1 MDFGLNL
8 YNGVMYFEQI
18 MLCSERITCEFQGA
32 FPHDGFKIRYAF
44 SRPLGAGSGFLPAL
58 PPPPRDAARV
68 RGHSLNP
75 IPIKINSFMKK
86 SIIALALLSSAAL
99 ADEIPTTTDIT
110 DPTQTSGNGTVSW
123 NTTEVSSSLTT
134 WAFSFTVSVNSSS
147 TGTTT
152 ILSMTSGTNGNGDT
166 IASGLGVKYDYTN
179 TALTLSRA
187 NGTVLDSTNL
197 LAVTSG
203 ATYTLAYDA
212 STYTVY
218 LGSSDGNY
226 ITYTFDASSTVTT
239 TLTSTVLRHWTNGGN
254 VSTTITSVADLS
266 SVEGDSAAFASYVT
280 TGSVPEPATATLGLL
295 ALGALALRRR
305 RA

>member
-1 MDFGLNL
+1 
-8 YNGVMYFEQI
+8 
-18 MLCSERITCEFQGA
+18 
-32 FPHDGFKIRYAF
+32 
-44 SRPLGAGSGFLPAL
+44 
-58 PPPPRDAARV
+58 
-68 RGHSLNP
+68 
-75 IPIKINSFMKK
+75 MKK

-99 ADEIPTTTDIT
+99 AAEIPTTTDIT
-110 DPTQTSGNGTVSW
+110 DPTQTTGNGTVSW
-123 NTTEVSSSLTT
+123 DTTSSGVSSTLTT
-134 WAFSFTVSVNSSS
+134 WAFTFTMSVSSS
-147 TGTTT
+147 ASSATGTTT
-152 ILSMTSGTNGNGDT
+152 ILSLTTSTNGNGDT

-197 LAVTSG
+197 LAVTDG

-218 LGSSDGNY
+218 LGSSDSGNY
-226 ITYTFDASSTVTT
+226 ITYDLSSLISSGTNVIT
-239 TLTSTVLRHWTNGGN
+239 TLTSGTLHQWTNGGN

-266 SVEGDSAAFASYVT
+266 SVSGDSAAFASYVT
-280 TGSVPEPATATLGLL
+280 TAGSVPEPATATLGLL

>member
-1 MDFGLNL
+1 
-8 YNGVMYFEQI
+8 
-18 MLCSERITCEFQGA
+18 
-32 FPHDGFKIRYAF
+32 
-44 SRPLGAGSGFLPAL
+44 
-58 PPPPRDAARV
+58 
-68 RGHSLNP
+68 
-75 IPIKINSFMKK
+75 MKK

-99 ADEIPTTTDIT
+99 AAEIPTTTDIT
-110 DPTQTSGNGTVSW
+110 DPTQTTGNGTVSW
-123 NTTEVSSSLTT
+123 DTTSSGVSSTLTT
-134 WAFSFTVSVNSSS
+134 WAFTFTMSVSSS
-147 TGTTT
+147 ASSATGTTT
-152 ILSMTSGTNGNGDT
+152 ILSLTTSTNGNGDT

-197 LAVTSG
+197 LAVTDG

-218 LGSSDGNY
+218 LGSSEGEY
-226 ITYTFDASSTVTT
+226 ITYTFSSSPTTTV
-239 TLTSTVLRHWTNGGN
+239 TLTSGSDGLHQWTNN
-254 VSTTITSVADLS
+254 ATVVTTITSVADLTS
-266 SVEGDSAAFASYVT
+266 IKGDSAAFASYVT

>member
-1 MDFGLNL
+1 
-8 YNGVMYFEQI
+8 
-18 MLCSERITCEFQGA
+18 
-32 FPHDGFKIRYAF
+32 
-44 SRPLGAGSGFLPAL
+44 
-58 PPPPRDAARV
+58 
-68 RGHSLNP
+68 
-75 IPIKINSFMKK
+75 MKK

-123 NTTEVSSSLTT
+123 NTTEVSSPLTT
-134 WAFSFTVSVNSSS
+134 WAFTFTVDSS
-147 TGTTT
+147 TATSANKPL
-152 ILSMTSGTNGNGDT
+152 ISMGTNGSNAVGLSVVSTDGSYTTLAIGSGNG
-166 IASGLGVKYDYTN
+166 
-179 TALTLSRA
+179 TLSS
-187 NGTVLDSTNL
+187 GSI
-197 LAVTSG
+197 AVTSG

-226 ITYTFDASSTVTT
+226 ITYTFDSSSTVTT
-239 TLTSTVLRHWTNGGN
+239 TLTSGEETSTSTSSGLRQWSNSGTV
-254 VSTTITSVADLS
+254 VTTITSVADLS
-266 SVEGDSAAFASYVT
+266 SVEGNSAAFASYVT